1 MILKEHAF
9 AKIRQDAENYKGQ
22 EFHFKRNIG
31 RNKVEN
37 LTGVIE
43 GVYADKFVVR
53 RTDIQTPVSYGY
65 ADILTNSLEITSVES
80 GEQLLNYEFD
90 TSKKIVQL

>member
-22 EFHFKRNIG
+22 ELHFKYNVG

-43 GVYADKFVVR
+43 GVYSDKFKIR
-53 RTDIQTPVSYGY
+53 RTDICAPATFSY
-65 ADILTNSLEITSVES
+65 ADILTNSLEVTSLDGE
-80 GEQLLNYEFD
+80 EQLLSYEFD